1 MIRLDSLKEK
11 SSFITLHLCA
21 FHLWAYQP
29 FRSRPVLSYV
39 WKEKIGTQ
47 CWHFYPVHRMSTFT
61 LSLLGSRCR
70 PKRFRI
76 ENGYFELDEQVLLC
90 VDVIEILPCKYALR
104 RKSSLFPSVG
114 HVWLQCLWFV
124 YFMSISFFRVLSN
137 LTTFKGDARMLKIL
151 DVSCQHD
158 PLLGSHS
165 SQILKS
171 FSRATKLSQLRSS
184 DVQ

>member
-1 MIRLDSLKEK
+1 MDTTAVPK
-11 SSFITLHLCA
+11 SSSSLFW
-21 FHLWAYQP
+21 FKRENWN
-29 FRSRPVLSYV
+29 PVL
-39 WKEKIGTQ
+39 T
-47 CWHFYPVHRMSTFT
+47 FYPVHRMSTFT

-70 PKRFRI
+70 PKTFRI

-90 VDVIEILPCKYALR
+90 VEVEVIEILPFKYAQR

-124 YFMSISFFRVLSN
+124 YFMFISFVRELSN
-137 LTTFKGDARMLKIL
+137 LTTFKGDARIL
-151 DVSCQHD
+151 GILGVSCQHD
-158 PLLGSHS
+158 QSLGSYS

-171 FSRATKLSQLRSS
+171 FIRTTKLSQLRLS